1 MSFSIT
7 MCFFNIFIP
16 ILMIIAGYMMYKHP
30 PKEING
36 LIGYRTARSTKN
48 MDTWLFAHKVCGR
61 LWFKIGLVMLFVSV
75 IIQILVSFVG
85 LQRAENAS
93 LIIEFIQM
101 AVLVGSIFPVE
112 TALKRNFDDN
122 GKQK

>member
-1 MSFSIT
+1 
-7 MCFFNIFIP
+7 MCLLNVFIP

-48 MDTWLFAHKVCGR
+48 MDTWLFAHNFCGR
-61 LWFKIGLVMLFVSV
+61 LWLKTGLVMLFVSV
-75 IIQILVSFVG
+75 LIQVRFSFVG

-101 AVLVGSIFPVE
+101 AVLVGSVFPVE
-112 TALKRNFDDN
+112 TALKRNFDDS
-122 GKQK
+122 GKRK